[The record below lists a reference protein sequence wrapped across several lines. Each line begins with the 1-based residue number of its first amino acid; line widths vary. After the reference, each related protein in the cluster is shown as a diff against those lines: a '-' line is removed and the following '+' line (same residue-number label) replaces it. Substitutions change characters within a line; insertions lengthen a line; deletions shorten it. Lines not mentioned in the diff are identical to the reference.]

1 MITSY
6 IHTSSYIYSAIYT
19 CNHHTICD
27 DIQLYIYINI
37 TQHVM
42 ITRYIQTS
50 SYIYPIIYIYKHY
63 HTICDDIQ
71 LYKNITQHVMITLY
85 IYIHIYIHLSIY
97 IQLYIH
103 KHHTTCDDNACDNMC
118 CRYCNNITGAFTR
131 ATIYFPD
138 PVVTHAKHIVVHIHI
153 FFHIFSS
160 TADLF
165 FIHIYFFQ
173 IYIYFQILSSLIQR
187 FSVC

>member
-1 MITSY
+1 MI
-6 IHTSSYIYSAIYT
+6 SSY
-19 CNHHTICD
+19 
-27 DIQLYIYINI
+27 
-37 TQHVM
+37 V
-42 ITRYIQTS
+42 
-50 SYIYPIIYIYKHY
+50 
-63 HTICDDIQ
+63 
-71 LYKNITQHVMITLY
+71 YKNITQHVMITLY
-85 IYIHIYIHLSIY
+85 IYIHICIHLSIC

-165 FIHIYFFQ
+165 FTHIYFFQ

-187 FSVC
+187 FSVCWQVMQNNSICCRYWNHSITNMVIFKQLIWKSGGVDKLQAGWAIIFIYTLSHT